1 MGATIGFL
9 GDLQRGL
16 FFFEAESCP
25 ASFTAEGGIIVDIA
39 FLSAGCLSVDKPWG
53 LRELLFER
61 PLDSSIVDMFWAT
74 ECGEW
79 CLLMLMLIDCIPASS
94 MFAILGKGL
103 C

>member
-61 PLDSSIVDMFWAT
+61 PLDSS
-74 ECGEW
+74 
-79 CLLMLMLIDCIPASS
+79 